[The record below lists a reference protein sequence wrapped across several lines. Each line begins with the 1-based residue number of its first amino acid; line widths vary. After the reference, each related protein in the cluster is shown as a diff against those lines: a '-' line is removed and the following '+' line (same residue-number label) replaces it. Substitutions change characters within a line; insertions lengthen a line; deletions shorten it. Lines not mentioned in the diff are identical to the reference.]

1 MIIANIKT
9 QIIALEAQ
17 FAYLLERELETKL
30 AGDIELS
37 LRYTDLRERNLA
49 MTNHLLRKLEANA

>member
-1 MIIANIKT
+1 MDIKT
-9 QIIALEAQ
+9 RITALEAQ
-17 FAYLLERELETKL
+17 FAHLLDRELETKL
-30 AGDIELS
+30 AGNIELS